1 MKTVLFGCLAAVVAV
16 SLADSPR
23 WTIADIEA
31 LNAADLQAEV
41 RPGGVGGQAFW
52 NVCSRQFL
60 YAPSFDFASV
70 PGATS
75 YRFAVRDA
83 KGTEHVFEGTTPRA
97 SLAPVWRRLPP
108 GRTTVRVSANGKDV
122 GSRTFHR
129 AAPFA
134 PGTYA
139 PAVRSYAACADLAL
153 EWMFASGWVTNW
165 AGGAVDKTY
174 QLNCFP
180 SKMVRATIDAML
192 VCARRRPDR
201 RALATR
207 IARGAADWMI
217 AHAVKEP
224 ESMRGLPIT
233 YFDYWEETRSLG
245 DPWGSK
251 EIAHR
256 KRNQVMMVYPATV
269 AMTFLR
275 LWKATD
281 DRRYFDF
288 AKTVADRYL
297 GLQRAD
303 GSWALVLEFP
313 SGREVSANAAGE
325 TDICS
330 FLDEMSSVSGDSRY
344 RQASDRAIPS
354 MLRRLKTFDWEGQFE
369 DVDAQ
374 GKPYSNLSKH
384 IAADTLCYL
393 IKRFPDGR
401 YLKDARETLRFAEDQ
416 FVVWGSSPVKSWS
429 VPGVIEQFSCAVT
442 IDASYAKM
450 IRFYLALYAAEKNP
464 LDLAK
469 ARALGDA
476 ITRNQQP
483 DGLIPTVFP
492 YDKSR
497 AGRNWLNCMLAT
509 IHALRELD
517 GVTFRE

>member
-1 MKTVLFGCLAAVVAV
+1 MMLALVA
-16 SLADSPR
+16 LAS
-23 WTIADIEA
+23 ISASAADIAA

-41 RPGGVGGQAFW
+41 RPGGIGGNSFW
-52 NVCSRQFL
+52 NVYSKQFL
-60 YAPSFDFASV
+60 YAPSFDFRSV
-70 PGATS
+70 PGATC
-75 YRFAVRDA
+75 YRFTVMDS
-83 KGTEHVFEGTTPRA
+83 KGNEQVFEGTSPRV
-97 SLAPVWRRLPP
+97 SLAPVWRQLPP
-108 GRTTVRVSANGKDV
+108 GRTRVLVSANGKDV
-122 GSRTFHR
+122 GSRIFHR

-134 PGTYA
+134 PGAYA
-139 PAVRSYAACADLAL
+139 PAVRSYAECADRAL
-153 EWMFASGWVTNW
+153 DWMFTSGWVTNW

-180 SKMVRATIDAML
+180 SKMACATIDAMII
-192 VCARRRPDR
+192 CARTCPER
-201 RALATR
+201 RALAMR
-207 IARGAADWMI
+207 IAHGAADWMI

-233 YFDYWEETRSLG
+233 YFDYWEETKSLG

-256 KRNQVMMVYPATV
+256 KRNQVMMVYPASV

-275 LWKATD
+275 LWKTTD

-288 AKTVADRYL
+288 ARNIADRYL
-297 GLQRAD
+297 GLQRVD

-325 TDICS
+325 TAICG
-330 FLDEMSSVSGDSRY
+330 FLDEMSAVSGDGRY
-344 RQASDRAIPS
+344 RKASDRAIPS

-374 GKPYSNLSKH
+374 SKPYSNLSKH
-384 IAADTLCYL
+384 IAADTMCYL
-393 IKRFPDGR
+393 IRRFPDGR
-401 YLKDARETLRFAEDQ
+401 YLKDAREALRFSEDQ
-416 FVVWGSSPVKSWS
+416 FVVWGYPPVKSWY

-450 IRFYLALYAAEKNP
+450 IRFYLTLYAAEKNP

-469 ARALGDA
+469 ACALGDA

-509 IHALRELD
+509 IQALRELD
-517 GVTFRE
+517 AVVGR